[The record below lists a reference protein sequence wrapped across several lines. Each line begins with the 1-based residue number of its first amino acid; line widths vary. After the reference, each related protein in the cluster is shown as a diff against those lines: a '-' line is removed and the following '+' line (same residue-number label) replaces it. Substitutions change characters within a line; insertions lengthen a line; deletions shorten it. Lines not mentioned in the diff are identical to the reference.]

1 MFMRIFFLC
10 FMQFLQIALM
20 EPVFAWELKPTDIAL
35 VMPKEHLGL
44 DSRTGLLK
52 ESWYNQVKKGF
63 KNTSVGEALDI
74 ENVFSDWQLVSVRVV
89 PCSPLGVS
97 PLQQIDLYCWPE
109 IRLVWQPILLQSNHG
124 RESNYADDRAI
135 HVLYDIDPSIY
146 LSSAPAEL
154 SKKIKG
160 GISQSLSRGQAPVI
174 SESELNAFY
183 AVRNRVTRLFL
194 EEALALR
201 NSPPIGKVEVRSEF
215 QSKSTAK
222 PFLNSLKGFLNRH
235 ANPNNVKALTS
246 FSLPEGRDPATL
258 DEWVFLKF
266 TGKAG
271 EIVPTKI
278 TLFSAAT
285 AKPLFDF
292 GLAPRGTM
300 LRDDPS
306 LYDWLERNPN
316 DEILK
321 NVMVFGDRLSHS
333 QIADRT
339 QILVDNTSC
348 ASCHK
353 LQNEKFNFH
362 ALSYV
367 GKDDLAVSP
376 RVVKDVDLDLKW
388 ISGNLPP

>member
-1 MFMRIFFLC
+1 MLRYVVFVC
-10 FMQFLQIALM
+10 FLQIALL
-20 EPVFAWELKPTDIAL
+20 EPLFALELKPTDIAL

-44 DSRTGLLK
+44 DSQTGLLK

-74 ENVFSDWQLVSVRVV
+74 ENVFSDWQLISVRVV
-89 PCSPLGVS
+89 PCSPLGIS

-109 IRLVWQPILLQSNHG
+109 IRLVWQPILLQRNPG

-135 HVLYDIDPSIY
+135 HVLYDIDPTLY

-154 SKKIKG
+154 SKKIKE
-160 GISQSLSRGQAPVI
+160 GISQSLSRGQVSVV
-174 SESELNAFY
+174 SESELKAFY
-183 AVRNRVTRLFL
+183 AVRNRVARLFL

-201 NSPPIGKVEVRSEF
+201 NSSPIDNIEVRSEF
-215 QSKSTAK
+215 QSQSTAK
-222 PFLNSLKGFLNRH
+222 PFLNSLKAFLSRH
-235 ANPNNVKALTS
+235 ANPKNVKALTS
-246 FSLPEGRDPATL
+246 FSLPEGRDPATV

-266 TGKAG
+266 SGKDA
-271 EIVPTKI
+271 EILPTKI
-278 TLFSAAT
+278 SLFSAAT

-292 GLAPRGTM
+292 GFAPRGSM

-339 QILVDNTSC
+339 KILVDNTSC

-353 LQNEKFNFH
+353 LQSEKFNFH

-367 GKDDLAVSP
+367 GKDELAVSP
-376 RVVKDVDLDLKW
+376 RVVQDVNLDLKW
-388 ISGNLPP
+388 IGGNLTP